1 MVSDPSAARVLIVDD
16 DPSVVETLSAVLRD
30 AKQSY
35 AVETAAKGADA
46 IATLFWQR
54 PDLVL
59 LDIKLPDMSG
69 IEVLKRIHKSD
80 PSIPVI
86 MVSGNATEATF
97 AEALKHGAFAYIPK
111 PFNVLYI
118 DHLVALALETRRRSS
133 RRGPVRSA

>member
-1 MVSDPSAARVLIVDD
+1 VSNPTAIRVLIVDD
-16 DPSVVETLSAVLRD
+16 DPAVVETLSAVLRD
-30 AKQSY
+30 SKQAY
-35 AVETAAKGADA
+35 TVETASKGSDA

-69 IEVLKRIHKSD
+69 IEVLKHIRKAD
-80 PSIPVI
+80 PTIPVL
-86 MVSGNATEATF
+86 MVSGNATETAF

-118 DHLVALALETRRRSS
+118 DHLVAVALETRRQN
-133 RRGPVRSA
+133 RRGPVRSST